1 MNVDEGRLNYAA
13 RLDNSSLRADAAE
26 ATQIL
31 HGVGTSATREG
42 DAIDASMKKIGAAVA
57 GAFAVSQLK
66 DFAFQVA
73 KVRGEFQQLEIAFS
87 TMLQS
92 KSKADDLMN
101 QLIQTA
107 TTTPFN
113 MSDIANSAKQLLA
126 YGVEADKVN
135 ETLIRLGD
143 IAAGLSIPINDL
155 AFLYGTT
162 MVQGRMYTQDLNQFL
177 GRGIPLTAE
186 LAKQFG
192 VSQSKVKSL
201 VEEGKVGFPEVEKAI
216 ISLTSEGSKFGGL
229 MEKQSQSIAGQM
241 ANIEDAIEQMFNEL
255 GKKSEDAI
263 SDTLSVISGVIEHW
277 ETIGKVI
284 ITCAAAFGTY
294 KAAVLAVAAAHKI
307 ASVLGTV
314 QAFIS
319 LTKYVHSAKDAMLL
333 FNTVCKANP
342 LGLVIG
348 LLAAA
353 AAAFGLFH
361 NSASAASEITQKYG
375 EKAATTLSRLD
386 SLTMTLSG
394 LTAGTKTY
402 QSVMGDLNSILEEW
416 GIAAVKEGDSLD
428 VINEKRAQAIELI
441 KEEALARQFANNI
454 SQGQTDYEKKV
465 NEAQSS
471 LKEDIEDTWV
481 GDWAGL
487 TDVHKE
493 LKEKSAEITT
503 VIADYVQNNIDK
515 IAGKTGEEYTKG
527 LREMYDE
534 IAQRMRTMGISEET
548 IRQEFDWRTQGT
560 KDNWKT
566 GWQSYIQTV
575 LDAKNRLNEYEE
587 SVRTVYESEKAAA
600 DSTMTFEEKVAAIG
614 SRVRGADDD
623 VHGLYRRIKELMSQY
638 SENTIGFT
646 IKFNAEVP
654 AWMNSKDLPEL
665 KRLAEWFT
673 SHGAALQD
681 GQTLTV
687 NGKTWTK
694 QQLLQRGADYAQAA
708 ENKQTAADA
717 AAREAEANAKENER
731 KRKAAAREAERK
743 RKEAER
749 EAKQL
754 ADQQADRTRQIQDY
768 TRAVEEAVEAS
779 ELDIAQ
785 KRLELQEEGF
795 DRELAQLNLN
805 YRRLIQENKQREQEL
820 LESLADNK
828 LREWLN
834 LNPTATKTEQLAYRN
849 SLFDVN
855 SPNRLTRSDLT
866 AGQQS
871 MLAQYDAIAEQFEI
885 KGKENLYKKLLAQ
898 YQDYETRR
906 TETNKKFDAERRA
919 LEAAPIDETARQAAI
934 EELER
939 QRRESIKSIND
950 EEVQSLQKTSSLFVE
965 LFADASTKSTSEINK
980 VIKTTR
986 ELLSYLTNT
995 EDADITP
1002 QFGFTAEQLRTL
1014 KSSPEQIKAITE
1026 QVEKLQEVAN
1036 RSNPFKALSDALKD
1050 LFEKP
1055 KDGKNGESVEAKL
1068 KKVGAA
1074 ANECADMVGGIAGKL
1089 SAMFEAAG
1097 NDGAAE
1103 AFSTI
1108 ETVMSSV
1115 SNIASG
1121 FAQGGLIGGI
1131 AAAAGEAINLIGSIF
1146 SANARHAK
1154 ALKEIQ
1160 KEATAQQRAYN
1171 LALLEQRLAY
1181 EQANTVFGTID
1192 YAKATNAVFVMKDAY
1207 AALRQEIV
1215 GTAEQQRKFSYK
1227 DFGNS
1232 FWNRLANYNYS
1243 QQKDLYSGLAD
1254 IQIKTG
1260 HKKTGLFGWG
1270 KGKDIYS
1277 SILDVYPELI
1287 DKQGNF
1293 NRKLAESILDTRTF
1307 SGEGKEALQNMIDL
1321 YDEAEKAYQEVKD
1334 YLTGIF
1340 GDLGNTMSDAL
1351 VDAFKNGTDAAE
1363 AFGDSVAEMLEN
1375 IGKQMIFS
1383 TLFSGIIQKANDEM
1397 LATMTDV
1404 SLTEE
1409 QKFNRY
1415 ISILDAMTSGI
1426 LGQQDN
1432 YNALL
1437 EKYQEMAAAKG
1448 ITIFEDEDGRQASE
1462 KGIAT
1467 ASQESVDEL
1476 NGRATAIQGHTY
1488 SINEST
1494 KQLVAVSGLILESV
1508 LNIESNTSE
1517 IEERLGRVESYS
1529 RQTRDALEDI
1539 SIKGLTLRK

>member
-216 ISLTSEGSKFGGL
+216 ISLTSEGSRFGGL

-361 NSASAASEITQKYG
+361 NSASAATEITQKYG

-394 LTAGTKTY
+394 LTSGTKTY

-441 KEEALARQFANNI
+441 KEEALARQYANNI
-454 SQGQTDYEKKV
+454 SQGQTDYETKV

-515 IAGKTGEEYTKG
+515 IAGKTGEEYKNG

-560 KDNWKT
+560 KGNWET

-623 VHGLYRRIKELMSQY
+623 VHGLYRRIKDLMSQY
-638 SENTIGFT
+638 SVNTIGFT
-646 IKFNAEVP
+646 IKFNAEIP
-654 AWMNSKDLPEL
+654 AWMNRKDLPEL

-768 TRAVEEAVEAS
+768 TQSVEEAIEAS

-795 DRELAQLNLN
+795 DQELAQLNLN

-965 LFADASTKSTSEINK
+965 LFADASTKSTSEINR
-980 VIKTTR
+980 VIKKTR
-986 ELLSYLTNT
+986 EMLSYLTNT

-1014 KSSPEQIKAITE
+1014 KSSPEQVKAITE

-1036 RSNPFKALSDALKD
+1036 RSNPFKALSNALKD

-1055 KDGKNGESVEAKL
+1055 NDGKKGESVEAKL

-1074 ANECADMVGGIAGKL
+1074 ATECADMVGGIAGKL

-1108 ETVMSSV
+1108 ENVMSSV

-1121 FAQGGLIGGI
+1121 FAQGGFIGGI

-1160 KEATAQQRAYN
+1160 KEITAQQRAYN
-1171 LALLEQRLAY
+1171 LALLEENLAY
-1181 EQANTVFGTID
+1181 EQAVTVFGTID
-1192 YAKATNAVFVMKDAY
+1192 YAKATNSVRVMKDAY
-1207 AALRQEIV
+1207 SALRGEL
-1215 GTAEQQRKFSYK
+1215 R
-1227 DFGNS
+1227 N
-1232 FWNRLANYNYS
+1232 
-1243 QQKDLYSGLAD
+1243 LAD
-1254 IQIKTG
+1254 IKIKTG

-1277 SILDVYPELI
+1277 SILSVYPELI
-1287 DKQGNF
+1287 DGQGKF
-1293 NRKLAESILDTRTF
+1293 NRELAESILNTRTF
-1307 SGEGKEALQNMIDL
+1307 SGEGKEALQYMIDL

-1334 YLTGIF
+1334 YLSGIF
-1340 GDLGNTMSDAL
+1340 GDLGNTMTDAL
-1351 VDAFKNGTDAAE
+1351 VDAFRNGTDAAE
-1363 AFGDSVAEMLEN
+1363 AFGESVGEMLEN
-1375 IGKQMIFS
+1375 LGKQMIFS
-1383 TLFSGIIQKANDEM
+1383 TLFSDIIKTANDKM
-1397 LATMTDV
+1397 LATMTNL

-1415 ISILDAMTSGI
+1415 IEILDTMTSGI

-1432 YNALL
+1432 YYALL
-1437 EKYQEMAAAKG
+1437 EKYQQMAADKG
-1448 ITIFEDEDGRQASE
+1448 ITLFEDEDGREASQ

-1476 NGRATAIQGHTY
+1476 NGRAAAIQGHTF

>member
-361 NSASAASEITQKYG
+361 NSASAATEITQKYG

-394 LTAGTKTY
+394 LTSGTKTY

-441 KEEALARQFANNI
+441 KEEALARQYANNI
-454 SQGQTDYEKKV
+454 SQGQTDYETKV

-515 IAGKTGEEYTKG
+515 IAGKTGEEYKNG

-560 KDNWKT
+560 KGNWET

-575 LDAKNRLNEYEE
+575 IDAKNRLNEYEE

-623 VHGLYRRIKELMSQY
+623 VHGLYRRIKDLMSQY
-638 SENTIGFT
+638 SVNTIGFT
-646 IKFNAEVP
+646 IKFNAEIP
-654 AWMNSKDLPEL
+654 AWMNRKDLPEL

-754 ADQQADRTRQIQDY
+754 ADQQADRARQIQDY
-768 TRAVEEAVEAS
+768 TQSVEEAVEAS

-828 LREWLN
+828 LRKWLN

-965 LFADASTKSTSEINK
+965 LFADASTKSTSEINR
-980 VIKTTR
+980 VIKKTR
-986 ELLSYLTNT
+986 EMLSYLTNT

-1014 KSSPEQIKAITE
+1014 KSSPEQVKAITE

-1055 KDGKNGESVEAKL
+1055 NDGKKGESVEAKL

-1074 ANECADMVGGIAGKL
+1074 ATECADMVGGIAGKL

-1108 ETVMSSV
+1108 ENVMSSV

-1160 KEATAQQRAYN
+1160 KEITAQQRAYN
-1171 LALLEQRLAY
+1171 LALLEENLAY
-1181 EQANTVFGTID
+1181 EQAVTVFGTID
-1192 YAKATNAVFVMKDAY
+1192 YAKATNSVRVMKDAY
-1207 AALRQEIV
+1207 SALRGEL
-1215 GTAEQQRKFSYK
+1215 R
-1227 DFGNS
+1227 N
-1232 FWNRLANYNYS
+1232 
-1243 QQKDLYSGLAD
+1243 LAD
-1254 IQIKTG
+1254 INIKTG

-1277 SILDVYPELI
+1277 SILSVYPELI
-1287 DKQGNF
+1287 DGQGKF
-1293 NRKLAESILDTRTF
+1293 NRELAESILNTRTF
-1307 SGEGKEALQNMIDL
+1307 SGEGKEALQYMIDL

-1334 YLTGIF
+1334 YLSGIF
-1340 GDLGNTMSDAL
+1340 GDLGNTMTDAL
-1351 VDAFKNGTDAAE
+1351 VDAFRNGTDAAE
-1363 AFGDSVAEMLEN
+1363 AFGESVGEMLEN
-1375 IGKQMIFS
+1375 LGKQMIFS
-1383 TLFSGIIQKANDEM
+1383 ALFSDIIKTANDKM
-1397 LATMTDV
+1397 LATMTNQ

-1415 ISILDAMTSGI
+1415 IEILDTMTSGI

-1432 YNALL
+1432 YYALL
-1437 EKYQEMAAAKG
+1437 EKYKQMAADKG
-1448 ITIFEDEDGRQASE
+1448 ITLFEDEDGREASQ

-1476 NGRATAIQGHTY
+1476 NGRATAIQGHTF